1 MNQNSNPNPNSEW
14 WKSWLKPSNLIALA
28 ALIVGITGVT
38 FFTAN
43 QGVKGD
49 KNCTIK
55 GVKQDSGDRA
65 SLNQSIEC
73 SEGGIIEDV
82 EQK

>member
-1 MNQNSNPNPNSEW
+1 MLEVP
-14 WKSWLKPSNLIALA
+14 NLIGLATLFVTIIAAIIALR
-28 ALIVGITGVT
+28 TGVT
-38 FFTAN
+38 SFTTN
-43 QGVKGD
+43 QSVKG
-49 KNCTIK
+49 NESCNIK
-55 GVKQDSGDRA
+55 GVKQDLGDRA